1 MKRAS
6 STRKVFDLL
15 FVCGRRVA
23 DASRRYAPGM
33 AKLQSGTF
41 QRPDSVRVID
51 HGRVE
56 LVSLG
61 ESSVGR
67 QVLEPG
73 WRWSLHVKPMAST
86 EWCEFHHF
94 GLVVAGRMRIE
105 MADGTAMEVGPDAVY
120 EIPPGHDA
128 WVVGDE
134 PWIGI
139 AWSGIR
145 SFGAPLL
152 ATGERVLTTVLFT
165 DIVGSTELA
174 ARIGDS
180 GWESLIARHNDG
192 FRRAIESFGGRE
204 IKTTGDGFLVRFDVP
219 VRALACARAMRS
231 FAETLDVQIRAAVH
245 TGEVEIVGDDIRG
258 LAVHLASRLLALAEP
273 SEILAS
279 ATTRDLVDG
288 SGFTFDDRGR
298 HELKGIVGER
308 KVFALG
314 DA

>member
-1 MKRAS
+1 MNCVS
-6 STRKVFDLL
+6 VQSRKATW
-15 FVCGRRVA
+15 RRV
-23 DASRRYAPGM
+23 
-33 AKLQSGTF
+33 L
-41 QRPDSVRVID
+41 
-51 HGRVE
+51 
-56 LVSLG
+56 
-61 ESSVGR
+61 SS
-67 QVLEPG
+67 
-73 WRWSLHVKPMAST
+73 A
-86 EWCEFHHF
+86 
-94 GLVVAGRMRIE
+94 
-105 MADGTAMEVGPDAVY
+105 
-120 EIPPGHDA
+120 
-128 WVVGDE
+128 
-134 PWIGI
+134 
-139 AWSGIR
+139 
-145 SFGAPLL
+145 LL
-152 ATGERVLTTVLFT
+152 ATGERVLTTVPFT
-165 DIVGSTELA
+165 DIVGSAELA

-180 GWESLIARHNDG
+180 GWESLIPRHNDG